1 MEAHMQVIL
10 YAAQISE
17 IIDENLSG
25 NAKEVGTYF
34 MEKLKSIPD
43 VKEVRGKGLMIGV
56 EFNSNI
62 ANDVKYNA
70 SEEGLLMTAVRP
82 AVIRFVPPLNV
93 TKEDCDKAWEILN
106 KVVTE
111 LIA

>member
-1 MEAHMQVIL
+1 MDKL
-10 YAAQISE
+10 RE
-17 IIDENLSG
+17 IPE
-25 NAKEVGTYF
+25 
-34 MEKLKSIPD
+34 

-56 EFNSNI
+56 EFNCNI

-93 TKEDCDKAWEILN
+93 TKEDCDKACEILN
-106 KVVTE
+106 KVVSQ
-111 LIA
+111 LVS